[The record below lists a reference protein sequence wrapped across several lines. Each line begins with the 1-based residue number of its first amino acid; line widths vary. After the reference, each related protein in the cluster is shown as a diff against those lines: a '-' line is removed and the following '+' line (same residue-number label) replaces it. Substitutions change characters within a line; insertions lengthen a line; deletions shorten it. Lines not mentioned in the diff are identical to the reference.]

1 MAVRRTLLLAAAA
14 ALTTTIA
21 QAAEAR
27 FERFVY
33 SGSDPVSAT
42 LKPGPGDYRNPI
54 LAGFYPDPSITQV
67 GGDYYLV
74 NSTFAYF
81 PGIPIFHSRDLVN
94 WTQIGNAIDRPG
106 QLKFDGLRTSRGVFA
121 PAIEHHDGLFYIANT
136 CIDCGGNF
144 IVTAKD
150 PAGPWSDPAWLPDFD
165 GIDPSLFFDAD
176 GRAWTVNNGPPE
188 GTPLYEGHRAIW
200 IQQFDPKAMKLTGPR
215 RVLVNGGVD
224 LSKKPIWAEGPH
236 LFKRGDWYYLIAAEG
251 GTAEGHSQTV
261 YRARTLDGPFVP
273 WDKNPILTQRHLPK
287 DRPFP
292 ITSAGHADFVQT
304 ANGDWWSIFLATRP
318 YADDHYNTGRETFLL
333 PVTWTDDGWPSILTG
348 DAVIP
353 AVHKRPVAPAQ
364 PTPKIPTHGDFAAT
378 DEFDGKTLPLHW
390 LTIRTP
396 KSRWWRLDGG
406 ALVLDARPDAVGDLS
421 AQPSFWG
428 RRQQHADMTASTTVR
443 FAPEREGDRA
453 GLLALQN
460 DEHFFFLGL
469 TREGG
474 RDIVRLER
482 RAGKDAPAIVASAPV
497 TLAPG
502 APLDLKVEARG
513 GAYAFSYAAQP
524 GRWTVLAKDVDGR
537 ILSTKT
543 AGGFVGALIGPYAQS
558 GR

>member
-1 MAVRRTLLLAAAA
+1 MGLIHKLILTA
-14 ALTTTIA
+14 ALSGAAVAA

-27 FERFVY
+27 FDRFTY
-33 SGSDPVSAT
+33 SGNDPVYAT
-42 LKPGPGDYRNPI
+42 VKPGPGDYLNPI

-67 GGDYYLV
+67 GGDYYLI

-106 QLKFDGLRTSRGVFA
+106 QLKFDGLRTSRAVFA
-121 PAIEHHDGLFYIANT
+121 PAIEHHNGVFYIANT

-150 PAGPWSDPAWLPDFD
+150 PAGPWSDPIWLPEFD
-165 GIDPSLFFDAD
+165 GIDPSLFFDE
-176 GRAWTVNNGPPE
+176 GGKVWLVNNGPPE

-200 IQQFDPKAMKLTGPR
+200 IQEFDLAAIKLTGPR

-224 LSKKPIWAEGPH
+224 LAKKPIWAEGPH
-236 LFKRGDWYYLIAAEG
+236 IFKRNGWYYLIAAEG
-251 GTAEGHSQTV
+251 GTAEDHSQTV

-273 WDKNPILTQRHLPK
+273 WERNPILTQRHLPA

-292 ITSAGHADFVQT
+292 ITSAGHADFVQ
-304 ANGDWWSIFLATRP
+304 APGGEWWTIFLATRP

-333 PVTWTDDGWPSILTG
+333 PVTWTDDDWPMILAG
-348 DAVIP
+348 DATIP
-353 AVHKRPVAPAQ
+353 VVHKRPNLPPQPA
-364 PTPKIPTHGDFAAT
+364 PKIPTHGDFT
-378 DEFDGKTLPLHW
+378 VVEDFEGKALPPYW

-396 KSRWWRLDGG
+396 KTAWWRLDGG
-406 ALVLDARPDAVGDLS
+406 ALALDARPDAVGDLS

-428 RRQQHADMTASTTVR
+428 RRQQHTNMTATTTVR
-443 FAPEREGDRA
+443 FTPEKNGDKA
-453 GLLALQN
+453 GLLAMQS
-460 DEHFFFLGL
+460 DEHFYFLGL
-469 TREGG
+469 VRDGG
-474 RDIVRLER
+474 RDVVRLER
-482 RAGKDAPAIVASAPV
+482 RSGQAAPVVVASAPV

-513 GAYAFSYAAQP
+513 GTYDFSYAAQP
-524 GRWTVLAKDVDGR
+524 GRWTVLAKDADGR

-543 AGGFVGALIGPYAQS
+543 AGGFVGVLIGPYAQS
-558 GR
+558 GQ